1 MEGGDLIELLA
12 HDEEDGVKEINELG
26 EEVPPS
32 NTEHSQGIFII

>member
-32 NTEHSQGIFII
+32 NTEHPQSIFII